1 MNPRH
6 AVLPGIFAG
15 CLTIVSLAGWLL
27 RPEISVLASSDDSN
41 LVIDQ
46 VEPKENEQAPRN
58 DQKEVG
64 DETVESGLSDQYPQS
79 ILQWGDIIADASQQH
94 SLDPNLIAAIILEES
109 NGDYQAYSHS
119 GAVGLMQVMPR
130 DGIAA
135 SFMCINGPC
144 FTNRPSMQELFDPQF
159 NIHYGTEM
167 IAGLINKYGN
177 LRDALKSY
185 GPKDRGYQY
194 ADQVLNTYSI
204 YQLKRT

>member
-6 AVLPGIFAG
+6 AVLPGILAG
-15 CLTIVSLAGWLL
+15 CLTIVGLAGWLL

-41 LVIDQ
+41 PVIDQ
-46 VEPKENEQAPRN
+46 VAPKEKEQVSQNVQQEA
-58 DQKEVG
+58 EG
-64 DETVESGLSDQYPQS
+64 EIVESGLSDQYPQS
-79 ILQWGDIIADASQQH
+79 ILQWGDIIAEASQQH
-94 SLDPNLIAAIILEES
+94 SMDPNLIAAIILEES

-144 FTNRPSMQELFDPQF
+144 FTNRPSIQELFDPQF

-167 IAGLINKYGN
+167 IAGLINRYGD
-177 LRDALKSY
+177 LREALKSY

-204 YQLKRT
+204 YQ

>member
-6 AVLPGIFAG
+6 ALLPGILAG
-15 CLTIVSLAGWLL
+15 CLTVVVLAGWLL
-27 RPEISVLASSDDSN
+27 RPEISAQASS
-41 LVIDQ
+41 
-46 VEPKENEQAPRN
+46 VEIATIVEQKALGEEKLAAKNKTQESLTEKEISSL
-58 DQKEVG
+58 
-64 DETVESGLSDQYPQS
+64 SGQYPQS
-79 ILQWGDIIADASQQH
+79 VLQWDDFIAAASEQH

-109 NGDYQAYSHS
+109 NGDPQAYSRS

-167 IAGLINKYGN
+167 IASLINKNGN
-177 LRDALKSY
+177 LREALKSY
-185 GPKDRGYQY
+185 GPKDIGYQY
-194 ADQVLNTYSI
+194 ADQVLNTYSR
-204 YQLKRT
+204 YQ

>member
-6 AVLPGIFAG
+6 AVLPGILAG
-15 CLTIVSLAGWLL
+15 CLTIVGLAGWLL
-27 RPEISVLASSDDSN
+27 RPEISVLASS
-41 LVIDQ
+41 
-46 VEPKENEQAPRN
+46 VEIPTMVEQKSPGDEKQAPKN
-58 DQKEVG
+58 SIQKSEVEK
-64 DETVESGLSDQYPQS
+64 DISSLSDQYPQS
-79 ILQWGDIIADASQQH
+79 ILQWDDIIAAASQQH
-94 SLDPNLIAAIILEES
+94 NLDPNLIAAIILEES
-109 NGDYQAYSHS
+109 NGDSQAYSHS

-159 NIHYGTEM
+159 NIYYGTEM
-167 IAGLINKYGN
+167 IAGLINRYGD
-177 LRDALKSY
+177 LREALKSY

-204 YQLKRT
+204 YQ